1 MFNARQKKRL
11 GAVSIKLL
19 PKTGKMRKNGTP
31 ETLKLLLKQDKVYNG
46 PRDILFNEN

>member
-31 ETLKLLLKQDKVYNG
+31 ETLKLLLKKGNMSEMIC
-46 PRDILFNEN
+46 PTK